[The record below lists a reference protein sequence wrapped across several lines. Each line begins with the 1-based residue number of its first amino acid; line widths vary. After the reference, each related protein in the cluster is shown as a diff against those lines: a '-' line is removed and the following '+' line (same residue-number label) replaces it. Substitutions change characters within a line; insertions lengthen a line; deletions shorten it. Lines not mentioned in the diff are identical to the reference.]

1 MRYMNFTVFSLD
13 PCQLID
19 NFIPPFI
26 HALVPYM
33 HLRVKDPQE
42 TEAFGG
48 QSLDWYVY
56 DLLIAHR
63 RILQIELIVRKHKT

>member
-1 MRYMNFTVFSLD
+1 MNFTVFSLD

-26 HALVPYM
+26 HAFVPYV
-33 HLRVKDPQE
+33 HLRVKYPHE
-42 TEAFGG
+42 TKAFGR

-56 DLLIAHR
+56 DLLIALR
-63 RILQIELIVRKHKT
+63 SILQIELIVRKHKT